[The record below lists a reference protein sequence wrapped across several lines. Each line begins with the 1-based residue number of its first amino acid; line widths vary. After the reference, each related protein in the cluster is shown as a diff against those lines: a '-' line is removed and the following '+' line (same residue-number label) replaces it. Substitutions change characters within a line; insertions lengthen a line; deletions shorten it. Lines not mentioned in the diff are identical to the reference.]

1 MTLSNLLSVQNSVF
15 RDPYT
20 TPHELQPIIWGLAT
34 INVGLKPTDRP
45 VLDSKEVQQVADLTC
60 RGQLCRMQP
69 TYKVMIGVP
78 VGLNNYVLPCWTPTE
93 FVYPLRLV

>member
-1 MTLSNLLSVQNSVF
+1 M
-15 RDPYT
+15 D
-20 TPHELQPIIWGLAT
+20 GLCT
-34 INVGLKPTDRP
+34 SINVGLKPTDRP

-93 FVYPLRLV
+93 FVYPLRRV